1 QFKIIPPNNPV
12 VGVIGKG
19 VILPCQLEAKTISE
33 RLSVQWI
40 FAGKSLNID
49 VTSYDGKNIL
59 NPVREDKTYQGRTD
73 FFQTEISNGN
83 VSLHLKNVMISDK
96 GKYICSVSL
105 ENWYDEVMVELDV
118 AVFLDGHVG
127 QGIGLNCKSQ
137 GWFPQPEV
145 IWLDSKGQ
153 TRKEK
158 VVTQSLQTS
167 SGLFD
172 VVSSMTLEPGS
183 DMEVSCR
190 IISDLLN
197 TACESRVLISGE
209 ILDIHQ
215 RHEWQELRWIV
226 L

>member
-1 QFKIIPPNNPV
+1 MFPLLTVWEENIVFPV
-12 VGVIGKG
+12 
-19 VILPCQLEAKTISE
+19 CQSLFASSSIAQGDESE
-33 RLSVQWI
+33 
-40 FAGKSLNID
+40 
-49 VTSYDGKNIL
+49 
-59 NPVREDKTYQGRTD
+59 
-73 FFQTEISNGN
+73 
-83 VSLHLKNVMISDK
+83 
-96 GKYICSVSL
+96 
-105 ENWYDEVMVELDV
+105 
-118 AVFLDGHVG
+118 VFLDGHVG
-127 QGIGLNCKSQ
+127 QGIGLTCKSQ

-190 IISDLLN
+190 IVNDLLN

-209 ILDIHQ
+209 
-215 RHEWQELRWIV
+215 
-226 L
+226 